1 MTSKKIVEA
10 GYDQLKSRY
19 RQWTLTVD
27 PRHRV
32 DYLQRLMESLSAGS
46 RVLELG
52 CGPGI
57 PIGIEIVQAGHMYVG
72 VDLSREQLEIA
83 RDNVAGGKFIRADMT
98 EIDFKPG
105 SFDAIAAFYSII
117 HVPRELHAE
126 LFARICLWLKPGGLF
141 VASLGARDNPGGVD
155 AWIDDVPMY
164 WSGHDAE
171 TNMAMLEA
179 AGLSLLRHKVL
190 QNFEDDQEVMFL
202 WVIGQ
207 RLGLGAQTL

>member
-10 GYDQLKSRY
+10 GYDRLKSRY
-19 RQWTLTVD
+19 GQWTLTVD

-32 DYLQRLMESLSAGS
+32 DYLERLMDSLSAGS
-46 RVLELG
+46 RFLELG

-57 PIGIEIVQAGHMYVG
+57 PIGIEIDQAGHTYVG

-83 RDNVAGGKFIRADMT
+83 RGNVAGGKFIRADMT
-98 EIDFKPG
+98 EIDFEPG

-117 HVPRELHAE
+117 HVQRDLHAE
-126 LFARICLWLKPGGLF
+126 LFARICRWLKPGGLF
-141 VASLGARDNPGGVD
+141 VASLGATDNPGGVD

-171 TNMAMLEA
+171 TNIAMLEA
-179 AGLSLLRHKVL
+179 AGLRLLRHEVL

-207 RLGLGAQTL
+207 RVGLGTQTL